1 MKLILRPVTSATQMS
16 NADGLVG
23 TIVRSAVF
31 TAASA
36 AGDSSTGVSI
46 TTSVTFRFAAA
57 VNADERRANASVRTG
72 NLQSMRLE
80 PHRMAQLLG
89 SKSKIMTL
97 SPASWAAA
105 ARQVASVVLPHPP
118 LCVANTMVRIEKIL
132 SINEMSK
139 SLSEKLI
146 INYKSF

>member
-1 MKLILRPVTSATQMS
+1 MRRNANLSFMKLILRPVTSATQMS

-46 TTSVTFRFAAA
+46 TTSVTFRFATAS
-57 VNADERRANASVRTG
+57 NADERRANASVRTG
-72 NLQSMRLE
+72 KLQSMRLE

-97 SPASWAAA
+97 SPAFLGRDSKASGKRSFAASA
-105 ARQVASVVLPHPP
+105 L
-118 LCVANTMVRIEKIL
+118 VRCE
-132 SINEMSK
+132 
-139 SLSEKLI
+139 
-146 INYKSF
+146 YYGVH

>member
-1 MKLILRPVTSATQMS
+1 MQIFIHEAHS
-16 NADGLVG
+16 
-23 TIVRSAVF
+23 
-31 TAASA
+31 AASHL
-36 AGDSSTGVSI
+36 GYPNVECGWPCWNDCEVSRLH
-46 TTSVTFRFAAA
+46 SGKRRGRFQHWGVTFRFAAA

-72 NLQSMRLE
+72 NVQSMRLE

-97 SPASWAAA
+97 SPASWAAT

-132 SINEMSK
+132 SINEMFK
-139 SLSEKLI
+139 
-146 INYKSF
+146 NDSFD